1 VLKQK
6 LYLDQAYAAG
16 LINAEQRT
24 QYEDQLKAIDTAKS
38 FMDAGM
44 GREEAMQ
51 MGVASVEAGVASVE
65 AERRAAG
72 QAAIDNA
79 AETYKSAATGTL
91 ARQGWVDVIS
101 LGWRKDSAGAYLDPN
116 RYDEQTTGPYQDED
130 TDLLKKI
137 NDTLEAIQ
145 ANTNPDLKKSSVV
158 WG

>member
-1 VLKQK
+1 MLKQK

-51 MGVASVEAGVASVE
+51 MGVASVEA
-65 AERRAAG
+65 ERRAAA

-91 ARQGWVDVIS
+91 ARRGWVDVIS

-130 TDLLKKI
+130 TDLLKKSTI
-137 NDTLEAIQ
+137 RWKPFRRIPTP
-145 ANTNPDLKKSSVV
+145 T
-158 WG
+158 